1 MSLKKKIILSFLVSA
16 FIIAF
21 LSVFLY
27 LNFIEIKNETLF
39 LELTDTIR
47 SKSLQLRRHE
57 KNYFLYAPAEAHDEE
72 KAIYAYLDELDAILG
87 GMERETGD
95 RTASLKLLIRGYRE
109 QFGAI
114 GTLLT
119 AVSTESGK
127 LRQSSPSYAKVSR
140 LVESNFLVKPSEDIA
155 YLQREHALPS
165 GHRFI
170 VWLKYL
176 DMEITALRKT
186 GENILVVS
194 KELDRTAREKVDSFN
209 HRSRNA
215 ILIFFPLFL
224 VVGIGTFLFIISNI
238 VRRLQLL
245 TAVVERTGEGLF
257 APLAVSG
264 RLWTSHDEVDILI
277 GKFNVMEEH
286 LALREQELLQSKKLA
301 AIGTLAAGVAHEL
314 NNPLNNIHT
323 TAQRLMKKTGE
334 ETPLFVKKGL
344 DDIFGQTIRLTRI
357 VGDLLQFARGREPHL
372 RPVELR
378 GLITGVYKHLS
389 GSIDT
394 SKVRFRISLRPDEIV
409 LYADQEQLEQVFINL
424 LTNAVEAIQG
434 EGELVVS
441 VQEEND
447 DVSIRLSDS
456 GPGMS
461 RETLDKAFE
470 PFYTTKPR
478 GTGLGLAIVFNIIQK
493 HHGRIAIESGEG
505 RGTTFLI
512 TVPKN
517 AGVASAGTGAGKP

>member
-27 LNFIEIKNETLF
+27 LNFIEIKKETVF
-39 LELTDTIR
+39 LELTDTVR

-57 KNYFLYAPAEAHDEE
+57 KNFFLYAPVEAHDEE
-72 KAIYAYLDELDAILG
+72 KAIYAYLNELDDILA
-87 GMERETGD
+87 GMKNEQGN
-95 RTASLKLLIRGYRE
+95 RTAALTMLIQGYRE
-109 QFGAI
+109 QFSAI
-114 GTLLT
+114 ETLLK
-119 AVSTESGK
+119 AVSKESDK
-127 LRQSSPSYAKVSR
+127 LKRSSPAYTKVSR
-140 LVESNFLVKPSEDIA
+140 LVESNFLVKPSEVIA
-155 YLQREHALPS
+155 YLQQEHALPS

-186 GENILVVS
+186 GEGILVVS
-194 KELDRTAREKVDSFN
+194 KELDKTAREKVDSFN

-224 VVGIGTFLFIISNI
+224 IVGIGTFLFMIGNI

-245 TAVVERTGEGLF
+245 TGVVERTGEGLF
-257 APLAVSG
+257 APLPVSG
-264 RLWTSHDEVDILI
+264 RLRTSHDEVDILI

-286 LALREQELLQSKKLA
+286 LAQREQELLQSKKLA

-334 ETPLFVKKGL
+334 ETSPFVKKGL
-344 DDIFGQTIRLTRI
+344 DDIFGQTMRLKKI

-389 GSIDT
+389 GTINT
-394 SKVRFRISLRPDEIV
+394 GNVRFQLSLHPEEIV

-424 LTNAVEAIQG
+424 FTNAVDAVQG
-434 EGELVVS
+434 EGTL
-441 VQEEND
+441 
-447 DVSIRLSDS
+447 DVSAREEAGGVDIRLSDS

-461 RETLDKAFE
+461 KETVEKAFE

-493 HHGRIAIESGEG
+493 HHGRISIESREG
-505 RGTTFLI
+505 RGTTFHISL
-512 TVPKN
+512 PKK
-517 AGVASAGTGAGKP
+517 AGNPAGSGTGMP

>member
-1 MSLKKKIILSFLVSA
+1 
-16 FIIAF
+16 
-21 LSVFLY
+21 
-27 LNFIEIKNETLF
+27 
-39 LELTDTIR
+39 
-47 SKSLQLRRHE
+47 
-57 KNYFLYAPAEAHDEE
+57 
-72 KAIYAYLDELDAILG
+72 
-87 GMERETGD
+87 MERGMGD
-95 RTASLKLLIRGYRE
+95 RTASLKMLIQGYRE
-109 QFGAI
+109 QFSAI
-114 GTLLT
+114 ETLLT
-119 AVSTESGK
+119 AVSKESGK
-127 LRQSSPSYAKVSR
+127 LKQASPSYAKINR
-140 LVESNFLVKPSEDIA
+140 LVESNFLVKPSEDIS

-186 GENILVVS
+186 GESILVVS
-194 KELDRTAREKVDSFN
+194 KELDKTAREKVDSFN

-224 VVGIGTFLFIISNI
+224 IVGIGTFLFIISNI

-245 TAVVERTGEGLF
+245 TGVVERTGEGLF
-257 APLAVSG
+257 APLTVSG

-286 LALREQELLQSKKLA
+286 LAQREQELLQSKKLA

-323 TAQRLMKKTGE
+323 TVQRLTKKTGE
-334 ETPLFVKKGL
+334 ETPVFVKKGL
-344 DDIFGQTIRLTRI
+344 EDIFGQTMRLTRI

-394 SKVRFRISLRPDEIV
+394 GKVRFRLSLDPEEIV
-409 LYADQEQLEQVFINL
+409 FYADQEQLEQVFINL
-424 LTNAVEAIQG
+424 FTNAVEAIHG
-434 EGELVVS
+434 EGGLEVSAREEDDGVV
-441 VQEEND
+441 
-447 DVSIRLSDS
+447 IRLSDN

-461 RETLDKAFE
+461 QETIEKAFE

-493 HHGRIAIESGEG
+493 HHGRITIESQEG
-505 RGTTFLI
+505 KGTIFLI
-512 TVPKN
+512 VIPKN
-517 AGVASAGTGAGKP
+517 GAPAGSEPGKP